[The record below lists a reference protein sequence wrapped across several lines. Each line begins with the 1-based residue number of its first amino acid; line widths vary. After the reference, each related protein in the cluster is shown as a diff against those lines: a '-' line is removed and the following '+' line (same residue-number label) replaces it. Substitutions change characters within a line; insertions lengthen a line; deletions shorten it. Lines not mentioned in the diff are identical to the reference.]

1 MKSLLNVFLLM
12 LLISAQARAFEQG
25 CSLRPNQLNEFGN
38 NLVTSFHSQKK
49 PLPEVLLLETS
60 FEGEFSS
67 KDGLRATADFEGFF
81 RPSEDE
87 FLSLTPL
94 PIFGLDLSRER
105 IVVYICAHLD
115 PNPKNTHLTLYFLRG
130 YHLSSVNF
138 ANFWGDLFHKPSLKV
153 AAIPA
158 SLFGTSVIKR
168 YFLKIFKYI
177 PFASSLFDTAGSVQ
191 RFFANLFGDLTGLG
205 VERVEM
211 TPEIVTVASGVN
223 LDSPRKVKIQ
233 KSFKIED
240 GSPLPGIS
248 DLNEL
253 IDDLGLDQGN

>member
-1 MKSLLNVFLLM
+1 MKL
-12 LLISAQARAFEQG
+12 
-25 CSLRPNQLNEFGN
+25 
-38 NLVTSFHSQKK
+38 
-49 PLPEVLLLETS
+49 
-60 FEGEFSS
+60 
-67 KDGLRATADFEGFF
+67 
-81 RPSEDE
+81 
-87 FLSLTPL
+87 
-94 PIFGLDLSRER
+94 
-105 IVVYICAHLD
+105 
-115 PNPKNTHLTLYFLRG
+115 
-130 YHLSSVNF
+130 
-138 ANFWGDLFHKPSLKV
+138 
-153 AAIPA
+153 
-158 SLFGTSVIKR
+158 
-168 YFLKIFKYI
+168 FKYI